1 MLYEGD
7 VWLSNSSLKLL
18 GVFTSI
24 DTLKVFLK
32 DMLDRE
38 IIDQYGYDCL
48 SGEILSARWQTQ
60 MDDAAFMVDFVEP
73 NPTEYDN

>member
-7 VWLSNSSLKLL
+7 VWLSNSSLNLL
-18 GVFTSI
+18 GVFTSL
-24 DTLKVFLK
+24 DTLKVYLK
-32 DMLDRE
+32 NMLDRE
-38 IIDQYGYDCL
+38 IIDQYGYECL
-48 SGEILSARWQTQ
+48 SGEISSAGWQTQ